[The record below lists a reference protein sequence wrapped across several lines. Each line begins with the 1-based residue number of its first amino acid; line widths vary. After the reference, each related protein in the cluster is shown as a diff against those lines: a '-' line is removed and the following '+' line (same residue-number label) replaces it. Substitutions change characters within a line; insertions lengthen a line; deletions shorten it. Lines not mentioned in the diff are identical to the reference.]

1 MTIIDQKGI
10 ALLITMIL
18 LGTIM
23 ATALSVAVLVAGET
37 GITRLVNDSTLALFA
52 ADAGS
57 EKMFYACSN
66 KIPYPSPANF
76 NPENDSNAS
85 LANGAKYTVCM
96 AAVSGGD
103 CTNTCNDAW
112 VISKGSYNTAQRS
125 FEASY

>member
-1 MTIIDQKGI
+1 MTTTDQKGI
-10 ALLITMIL
+10 ALLITMVL

-23 ATALSVAVLVAGET
+23 ATAMGVAVLVIGET
-37 GITRLVNDSTLALFA
+37 GITRLVTDSTLALFA
-52 ADAGS
+52 ADAGI

-76 NPENDSNAS
+76 TVLDIG
-85 LANGAKYTVCM
+85 NGAKYTVCM
-96 AAVSGGD
+96 AAVSGGA